1 MKFQRFRALAP
12 LSLLLIL
19 SACWTSD
26 KPLMPAKEMDAVKL
40 GKAYWSVETD
50 PALKPDRYVLTP
62 KGKAIEAKV
71 AIPGKTSTTPDT
83 LTFDRLQ
90 GSLYLAQI
98 VNTDGKMRGYRIF
111 DLGTKGEVRTYD
123 PTCGVD
129 EKSNPKISVTDNDC
143 KFFDY
148 ATLRQR
154 ALVRAAGI
162 AKGDVLHGKLV
173 KTYKEESAK

>member
-1 MKFQRFRALAP
+1 
-12 LSLLLIL
+12 
-19 SACWTSD
+19 
-26 KPLMPAKEMDAVKL
+26 MPAKEMDVVKL

-50 PALKPDRYVLTP
+50 AALKPDRYVLTP

-71 AIPGKTSTTPDT
+71 AIAGKTSTIPDT
-83 LTFDRLQ
+83 FSFDKLQ
-90 GSLYLAQI
+90 GSLYLTQI
-98 VNTDGKMRGYRIF
+98 VNARGEMRGYRIF

-143 KFFDY
+143 KFLDY
-148 ATLRQR
+148 ATLKQR

-162 AKGDVLHGKLV
+162 AKGDPLHGKLA
-173 KTYKEESAK
+173 KTYKEESVK